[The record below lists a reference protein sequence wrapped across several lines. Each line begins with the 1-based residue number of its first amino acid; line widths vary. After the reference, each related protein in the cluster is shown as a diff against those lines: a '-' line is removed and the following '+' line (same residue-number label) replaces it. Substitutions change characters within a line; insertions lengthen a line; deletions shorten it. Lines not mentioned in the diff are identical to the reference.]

1 MSIDNQIINATASPA
16 NEKDMK
22 CAPTKTFNNGSCI
35 PLNILV
41 EMAIAYNK
49 DYPKDQIELSTRHE
63 TLYPDKYKLYLVKQF
78 KKKLGNKCSDQQC
91 WTKQAFVK
99 NIKEKMKE
107 ELQKETFRPKGPSGK
122 FTWLNTLNIDD
133 VMNQYEGQYKDF
145 KYLGAVPIDFD
156 SIPSYGIKDL
166 SFKDLEASGK
176 KRLGIVF
183 NTDPHYKSG
192 EHWISMF
199 ADLEKGQCYYFD
211 SYGIPPEKEVRVLMG
226 RISKYIKSKGK
237 EPIVDYNKTQHQKKG
252 TECGVYS
259 MAFILRMLKGESLND
274 IQKTRVPDDE
284 INKCRK
290 KYFT

>member
-1 MSIDNQIINATASPA
+1 
-16 NEKDMK
+16 
-22 CAPTKTFNNGSCI
+22 
-35 PLNILV
+35 
-41 EMAIAYNK
+41 
-49 DYPKDQIELSTRHE
+49 
-63 TLYPDKYKLYLVKQF
+63 
-78 KKKLGNKCSDQQC
+78 
-91 WTKQAFVK
+91 
-99 NIKEKMKE
+99 
-107 ELQKETFRPKGPSGK
+107 
-122 FTWLNTLNIDD
+122 
-133 VMNQYEGQYKDF
+133 
-145 KYLGAVPIDFD
+145 
-156 SIPSYGIKDL
+156 
-166 SFKDLEASGK
+166 
-176 KRLGIVF
+176 
-183 NTDPHYKSG
+183 
-192 EHWISMF
+192 MF